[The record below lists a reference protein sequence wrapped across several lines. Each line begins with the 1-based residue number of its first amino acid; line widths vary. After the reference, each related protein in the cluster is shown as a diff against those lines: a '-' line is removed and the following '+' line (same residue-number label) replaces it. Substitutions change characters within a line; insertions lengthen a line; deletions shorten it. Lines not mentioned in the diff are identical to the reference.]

1 MSDLNRNP
9 SPSDA
14 ALSRALRELA
24 RSGPQSASPELGGT
38 LSRSFHRH
46 HQRRRFIQTAGVC
59 IAALTLVGGW
69 LWLRTGIA
77 SSSPANG
84 MTVRTNNPEQRP
96 AVVARINP
104 IAPVAPARQTSR
116 MRSAPRRNASRI
128 SATRHEEASE
138 AFVAL
143 PSFPF
148 RPPGEEF
155 RIIRVDMPMSSLRLL
170 GAQVGGELVA
180 RRITADLLIGSDG
193 TPYAFRVVS

>member
-38 LSRSFHRH
+38 LSRSFRRH
-46 HQRRRFIQTAGVC
+46 HQRRRFIQTAGLC
-59 IAALTLVGGW
+59 MAALTVIGG
-69 LWLRTGIA
+69 LFWLRTEITNGA
-77 SSSPANG
+77 PANRT
-84 MTVRTNNPEQRP
+84 TVRANNPERGP
-96 AVVARINP
+96 ALVARVNP
-104 IAPVAPARQTSR
+104 VSPAAPARQKSR
-116 MRSAPRRNASRI
+116 MRSVPRRNASRV
-128 SATRHEEASE
+128 SAARHEEASE

-155 RIIRVDMPMSSLRLL
+155 QIIRVDMPMSSLRLL
-170 GAQVGGELVA
+170 GAQVSGELVA